1 MGGLLVVSRLLAEP
15 AAGERLEPVER
26 RLFGSFIHGGAAL
39 VIASGILLILD
50 QPSVLRQGWL
60 HAKLLVVLGLVAADA
75 RLYRRMQAQHA
86 SPGSVLLQRRGVPRL
101 AGRGDGDGCK
111 RQARF
116 FSGTRAAGRPL
127 RAGRPAARPV
137 LCGVSPR
144 GRARA

>member
-86 SPGSVLLQRRGVPRL
+86 RGEVPDIYPYKAARRLRRGAVP
-101 AGRGDGDGCK
+101 
-111 RQARF
+111 
-116 FSGTRAAGRPL
+116 
-127 RAGRPAARPV
+127 
-137 LCGVSPR
+137 
-144 GRARA
+144 ARADGPPPEEPSR

>member
-1 MGGLLVVSRLLAEP
+1 MGHQLIRFFHLLGVVLWMGGLLVVSRLLAEP

-75 RLYRRMQAQHA
+75 RLYRRMQALHA
-86 SPGSVLLQRRGVPRL
+86 SPGSVTRTAVLRL
-101 AGRGDGDGCK
+101 HGWI
-111 RQARF
+111 
-116 FSGTRAAGRPL
+116 AAGMVTVLALAVLRPF
-127 RAGRPAARPV
+127 
-137 LCGVSPR
+137 
-144 GRARA
+144 

>member
-1 MGGLLVVSRLLAEP
+1 MGHQLIRFFHLLGVVLWMGGLLVVSRLLAEP
-15 AAGERLEPVER
+15 AVGERLEPVER

-86 SPGSVLLQRRGVPRL
+86 SPGSV
-101 AGRGDGDGCK
+101 
-111 RQARF
+111 
-116 FSGTRAAGRPL
+116 TRAGVLRLHGWIAAGMVAVLALAVLRPF
-127 RAGRPAARPV
+127 
-137 LCGVSPR
+137 
-144 GRARA
+144 

>member
-1 MGGLLVVSRLLAEP
+1 LGHQLIRFFHLLGVVLWMGGLLVVSRLLAEP

-86 SPGSVLLQRRGVPRL
+86 SPGSV
-101 AGRGDGDGCK
+101 
-111 RQARF
+111 
-116 FSGTRAAGRPL
+116 TRAGVLRLHGWIAAGMVAVLALAVLRPF
-127 RAGRPAARPV
+127 
-137 LCGVSPR
+137 
-144 GRARA
+144 

>member
-1 MGGLLVVSRLLAEP
+1 MGHQLIRFFHLLGVVLWMGGLLVVSRLLAEP

-86 SPGSVLLQRRGVPRL
+86 SPGSV
-101 AGRGDGDGCK
+101 
-111 RQARF
+111 
-116 FSGTRAAGRPL
+116 TRAGVLRLHGWIAAGMVAVLALAVLRPF
-127 RAGRPAARPV
+127 
-137 LCGVSPR
+137 
-144 GRARA
+144 

>member
-1 MGGLLVVSRLLAEP
+1 MGHQLIRFFHLLGVVLWMGGLLVVSRLLAEP

-86 SPGSVLLQRRGVPRL
+86 SPGSV
-101 AGRGDGDGCK
+101 
-111 RQARF
+111 
-116 FSGTRAAGRPL
+116 TRAAVLRLHGWIAAGMVAVLALAVLRPF
-127 RAGRPAARPV
+127 
-137 LCGVSPR
+137 
-144 GRARA
+144 

>member
-1 MGGLLVVSRLLAEP
+1 MGHQLIRFFHLLGVVLWMGGLLVVSRLLAEP

-86 SPGSVLLQRRGVPRL
+86 SPGSV
-101 AGRGDGDGCK
+101 
-111 RQARF
+111 
-116 FSGTRAAGRPL
+116 TRAGALRLHGWIAAGMVAVLALAVLRPF
-127 RAGRPAARPV
+127 
-137 LCGVSPR
+137 
-144 GRARA
+144 

>member
-1 MGGLLVVSRLLAEP
+1 MGHQLIRFFHLLGVVLWMGGLLVVSRLLAEP

-75 RLYRRMQAQHA
+75 QLYRRMLALQT
-86 SPGSVLLQRRGVPRL
+86 SPGSLTRTGFLRL
-101 AGRGDGDGCK
+101 HGWI
-111 RQARF
+111 
-116 FSGTRAAGRPL
+116 AAGMVAVLALAVLRPF
-127 RAGRPAARPV
+127 
-137 LCGVSPR
+137 
-144 GRARA
+144 

>member
-1 MGGLLVVSRLLAEP
+1 MGHQLIRFFHLLGVVLWMGGLLVVSRLLAEP

-60 HAKLLVVLGLVAADA
+60 VAADA

-86 SPGSVLLQRRGVPRL
+86 SPGSV
-101 AGRGDGDGCK
+101 
-111 RQARF
+111 
-116 FSGTRAAGRPL
+116 TRAAVLRLHGWIAAGMVAVLALAVLRPF
-127 RAGRPAARPV
+127 
-137 LCGVSPR
+137 
-144 GRARA
+144 